1 MKAIEFV
8 KVDAKD
14 GRPATEFPTRHG
26 PVDPLQGI
34 AITHWVPGKPACYYG
49 LVDASASTDAPG
61 VIRVISGTEWEAI
74 TAARCEAACDEIDV
88 AAGEARRR
96 FISPGWLVEEEYH
109 QALAAV
115 EAWRAAGSPIDDVP
129 VEIQTG
135 ADYED
140 LDAESA
146 AQSIELTAAG
156 WREAL
161 SVIRETR
168 LNGKRAVREADAV
181 SMRAVRDETLAL
193 LASMGQPAAD

>member
-1 MKAIEFV
+1 MRAIEFV

-26 PVDPLQGI
+26 PADPLPGI
-34 AITHWVPGKPACYYG
+34 AITHWEPGNPARYYG
-49 LVDASASTDAPG
+49 LVDANADTSVPG
-61 VIRVISGTEWEAI
+61 VIRVISGSEWEAI
-74 TAARCEAACDEIDV
+74 TAARCDAACSAIDV

-115 EAWRAAGSPIDDVP
+115 EAWRAAGSPLDAVP
-129 VEIQTG
+129 VEVQTG

-146 AQSIELTAAG
+146 AQSIEQTAAA

-161 SVIRETR
+161 SVIREAR
-168 LNGKRAVREADAV
+168 LNGKRAVREADALTLRSV
-181 SMRAVRDETLAL
+181 LDETLGL
-193 LASMGQPAAD
+193 LASMGQPGNQ